1 MDTSLKIQFENV
13 TRSLCKPIRDHEIV
27 LDCTKLNP
35 LKTIIDLR
43 KDIPMKAKETLN
55 IINSKMTLTNS
66 CNIVFYEYCSVY

>member
-13 TRSLCKPIRDHEIV
+13 TRSLFKPIRDHEIV

-43 KDIPMKAKETLN
+43 KYIPMKAKETLN